1 MSQSGIHAAVL
12 QFPVTMDVRRNVDAL
27 TRLVETLPS
36 GALAVAPEGM
46 LSGYLPRPEVIDHL
60 DTAATSGAIEQA
72 SALSQRCAVH
82 IVAGGCVRDGEVWRN
97 RSYVFTP
104 QGERFHYDKINLA
117 TSERGAFAPGDQLP
131 VFDLRIGEVPVKL
144 GIQMCREIRYA
155 EQWRALA
162 RAGAQVIAYSN
173 NAVASTI
180 GDALWR
186 SHVVSRAGE
195 TQRFVLG
202 ANNADPRQTCP
213 SLIVSPAGD
222 VLCEMRGDVLG
233 CANAVI
239 DLAEVSD
246 WTINQARDD
255 LNL

>member
-1 MSQSGIHAAVL
+1 MTPSTIHAAVV
-12 QFPVTMDVRRNVDAL
+12 QFPITMDLDRNVDAL
-27 TRLVETLPS
+27 TRLVETLPT
-36 GALAVAPEGM
+36 GALAVAPEGA
-46 LSGYLPRPEVIDHL
+46 LSGYLPRPDVVDHL
-60 DTAATSGAIEQA
+60 DPEATSKAIDHASELSKRCGVHLIAGA
-72 SALSQRCAVH
+72 
-82 IVAGGCVRDGEVWRN
+82 CVPDGDLWRN

-117 TSERGAFAPGDQLP
+117 TSERGVFAQGDQLP
-131 VFDLRIGEVPVKL
+131 VFNLCIGTTQVKV
-144 GIQMCREIRYA
+144 GIQMCREVRYA

-162 RAGAQVIAYSN
+162 RAGAQVIAYTN
-173 NAVASTI
+173 NAVGSTI

-213 SLIVSPAGD
+213 SLIVSPGGD
-222 VLCEMRGDVLG
+222 LLCEMRGDVLG
-233 CANAVI
+233 CASAEI
-239 DLAEVSD
+239 DLASVSD
-246 WTINQARDD
+246 WTLNQARDD